1 MRATLLATIAATSFG
16 FAGITYSAASPVNGV
31 AIDNSF
37 RSGSLTSQV
46 DCRRYPHRHQNARP
60 HGFGFGC
67 PKKAPRAK
75 TKTKKSS
82 STWDSGTEPVQ
93 SWAQKPVTR
102 ARAGST
108 GKQSGWY

>member
-1 MRATLLATIAATSFG
+1 MRAMLLATIAATSFG
-16 FAGITYSAASPVNGV
+16 FAGITHSAAGPANGM
-31 AIDNSF
+31 AIENAF
-37 RSGSLTSQV
+37 QGGLLTTQI

-75 TKTKKSS
+75 TKTKRSS

-93 SWAQKPVTR
+93 LWAQKPALR
-102 ARAGST
+102 IRAG
-108 GKQSGWY
+108 